1 MKKLL
6 FIFLTILVV
15 SSLTAFEQGTKSM
28 GGFLSYNS
36 SKSTSDS
43 DAVNTIMVMPY
54 GGYFLTDNIMA
65 EAFLAY
71 YHANSDSWSDPSS
84 EFGFGLGG
92 RYFFNNIYAGAG
104 FKMTSMDNG
113 NISYSANYLQF
124 KGGYLFKIAQNV
136 YLDLGAIYD
145 VGLGEYGGD
154 MEGFDNEESNFTIGL
169 GIEVFLE
176 KIGSFF

>member
-1 MKKLL
+1 
-6 FIFLTILVV
+6 
-15 SSLTAFEQGTKSM
+15 
-28 GGFLSYNS
+28 
-36 SKSTSDS
+36 
-43 DAVNTIMVMPY
+43 
-54 GGYFLTDNIMA
+54 
-65 EAFLAY
+65 
-71 YHANSDSWSDPSS
+71 
-84 EFGFGLGG
+84 
-92 RYFFNNIYAGAG
+92 
-104 FKMTSMDNG
+104 MTSRDTNNSMNIG